1 MALTDFLIKLHSGYG
16 RTRDICIEN
25 LGHTVDSSRLTGL
38 VFCYCAMEQFV
49 KRKRMA
55 LADFPICLHSDYGRI
70 VRESP
75 DNLGMA
81 LDTARVTQLYI
92 FLLQM
97 KAYY

>member
-25 LGHTVDSSRLTGL
+25 LGRTLDSSRSTGL
-38 VFCYCAMEQFV
+38 VLCYCEIKKFV

-55 LADFPICLHSDYGRI
+55 LADFPISLHSDYGRI
-70 VRESP
+70 VSQSP

-92 FLLQM
+92 FFVANESL
-97 KAYY
+97 